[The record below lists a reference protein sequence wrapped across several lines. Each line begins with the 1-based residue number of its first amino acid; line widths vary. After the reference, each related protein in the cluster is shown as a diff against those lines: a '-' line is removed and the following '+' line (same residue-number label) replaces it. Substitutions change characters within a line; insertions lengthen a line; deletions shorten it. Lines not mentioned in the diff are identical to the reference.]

1 MDKDTI
7 LTHAI
12 ISDAILTSFEKINNF
27 TLYVDYKDIDEN
39 LGFDPDGSHIHDQ
52 CEIYINLA
60 GDVSFMV
67 ENNIYPIKKGDI
79 IITKPFEYHHCVYHS
94 KVIHN
99 YFCLWINPENN
110 HSILDMFFKRNN
122 GEENKIV
129 LSKEN
134 KERFIDICFELRNPD
149 LGITRKY
156 YLYFELLDL
165 LTRGIKD
172 TQEHDANNKLL
183 QDIVLALEYIDANFK
198 NEINIRD
205 IATYAHTSI
214 NTLERH
220 FKDALRTTPLAYIN
234 KKRLS
239 NSLVLLKDGYS
250 VMEAAEKSGFTDY
263 SGYIAKFKKVYGI
276 TPLKYKKL
284 HE

>member
-1 MDKDTI
+1 MNK
-7 LTHAI
+7 
-12 ISDAILTSFEKINNF
+12 DAILTNFEKINKFN
-27 TLYVDYKDIDEN
+27 LYVDFRDIDEN
-39 LGFDPDGSHIHDQ
+39 SDFEPDGSHIHDL

-94 KVIHN
+94 KVIHK

-110 HSILDMFFKRNN
+110 HVILDTFFQRNK
-122 GEENKIV
+122 GEGNKIV
-129 LSKEN
+129 LSEEN
-134 KERFIDICFELRNPD
+134 TERFTDICFELRNTA
-149 LGITRKY
+149 LSVTRKY
-156 YLYFELLDL
+156 CLYFELLDL

-172 TQEHDANNKLL
+172 PSNSSANNKLS
-183 QDIVLALEYIDANFK
+183 QDILLALEYIDTNFK
-198 NEINIRD
+198 NEINIHNV
-205 IATYAHTSI
+205 ATYAHTSI

-220 FKDALRTTPLAYIN
+220 FKEALRTTPYAYIN

-239 NSLVLLKDGYS
+239 HSVILLKNGYS
-250 VMEAAEKSGFTDY
+250 VMEAAQESGFADY

-276 TPLKYKKL
+276 TPLKYKKSL
-284 HE
+284 R

>member
-1 MDKDTI
+1 MNK
-7 LTHAI
+7 
-12 ISDAILTSFEKINNF
+12 DAILTGFEKINSFN
-27 TLYVDYKDIDEN
+27 LYVDYKDIDEN
-39 LGFDPDGSHIHDQ
+39 SDFDPDGSHIHDQ
-52 CEIYINLA
+52 CEIYVNLA

-110 HSILDMFFKRNN
+110 HAVLDMFFKRNN
-122 GEENKIV
+122 GEDNKIV
-129 LSKEN
+129 LSKGD
-134 KERFIDICFELRNPD
+134 KERFIDICFELRNPA

-183 QDIVLALEYIDANFK
+183 QDIKLALEYIDANFK
-198 NEINIRD
+198 GEISVSD
-205 IATYAHTSI
+205 IASYTHTSI

-239 NSLVLLKDGYS
+239 NSAILLKDGYS
-250 VMEAAEKSGFTDY
+250 VMEAAEKSGFSDY

-276 TPLKYKKL
+276 TPLKYKNMRK
-284 HE
+284 